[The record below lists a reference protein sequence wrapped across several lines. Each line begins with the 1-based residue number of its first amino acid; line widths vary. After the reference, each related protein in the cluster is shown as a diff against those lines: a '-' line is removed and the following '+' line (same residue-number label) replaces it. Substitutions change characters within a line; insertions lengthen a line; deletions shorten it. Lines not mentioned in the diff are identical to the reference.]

1 MRLMQTS
8 LTLALMLSIGCSA
21 DKGDAGPDGQ
31 DGAAG
36 EDGQSGA
43 EGTPGADGEDGLPCW
58 DLDEDGEA
66 DPEEDTNGDG
76 SVDVEDCRPAD
87 GDDEDEAR
95 PYLGDLTLDS
105 DEAGAFFCEH
115 YDRVYGDLIIDGSM
129 LYNFTEDVS
138 CLRAVYGDLRVEA
151 FGDLSLPLLQ
161 HVEGDMEVKA
171 GNTEVIEFP
180 ALESIFG
187 SLTLMYSHSIEIRYT
202 ADFPVLGR
210 LLGDLKVLANVHL
223 EAINL
228 PSLTEVSGELEIYN
242 NDWLED
248 LDGLSALE
256 SISDNLS
263 ITWNDAL
270 TDIGG
275 LGSVEYVGGDVEIVL
290 NAALSTTHAQAVVD
304 GIDTVDGEVMIE
316 DNLGD

>member
-21 DKGDAGPDGQ
+21 DKGGAGSDGQ

-36 EDGQSGA
+36 QDGQ
-43 EGTPGADGEDGLPCW
+43 PGADGEDGLPCW

-115 YDRVYGDLIIDGSM
+115 YDRVYGDLIIDGSS
-129 LYNFTEDVS
+129 LYNFVEDVS
-138 CLRAVYGDLRVEA
+138 CLRAVYGDLKIDS
-151 FGDLSLPLLQ
+151 FGDISLPLLR
-161 HVEGDMEVKA
+161 HVEGEMEVVA
-171 GNTEVIEFP
+171 GGAEVIEFP
-180 ALESIFG
+180 ALESVFR
-187 SLTLMYSHSIEIRYT
+187 SLTLKYGHSIEIEYT
-202 ADFPVLGR
+202 ADFPMLSR
-210 LLGDLKVLANVHL
+210 LLGGLVVRSNVHL

-228 PSLTEVSGELEIYN
+228 PSLTEVSGGVEIVN

-256 SISDNLS
+256 SISGTLS
-263 ITWNDAL
+263 ITQNDAL

-275 LGSVEYVGGDVEIVL
+275 LGSVEYVSGDVEIAL
-290 NAALSTTHAQAVVD
+290 NSALSTTHAQSVVD

-316 DNLGD
+316 SNLDD